1 MRKMFITTAVTR
13 WPSPSGTNLQNKTET
28 EMNKKNYNA
37 KPFSIFMS
45 YIAGHKKLFGI
56 DMLCALLVALID
68 LIFPYVSRYSMKV
81 MLPNKLYATFF
92 TVMAVMVL
100 AYVLKAGLYYVI
112 TVIGHKMGV
121 LVESDMRRDVFT
133 HMQSLSFSYYD
144 HNRTG
149 VLMSRI
155 TSDLFEITELAH
167 HGPENIVIC
176 TLTIVGAL
184 AVMFAMQ
191 WQLALV
197 ITLALP
203 LCAWFTIKQR
213 IKMKEANIEVKRK
226 TAEIY
231 SAIESSIS
239 GIRTAKAFANEDQ
252 ESDKFDRANEMF
264 RGSKVEYYKSMGLF
278 NSGMEF
284 TTGIVQ
290 VVVIAVGGL
299 LIMQNKMNYIDLITF
314 SLYVSTFVSPVR
326 KLTQFAELYMQGTAG
341 FARFLE
347 VMRTEPTIKDAPDAM
362 ELGAVEGKID
372 YNHVSF
378 NYGNGIPVLSDVDL
392 HIAAGQCLAVVGPS
406 GGGKT
411 TLCQLLPRFYDV
423 CEGSVTVDGIDVR
436 HVTQASLR
444 RNIGVIQQDVFM
456 FAGTIRENIR
466 YGRPDAT
473 DKEIVEAAVRAQIHS
488 EIMEMPDGYDS
499 YIGERGVMLSGGQ
512 KQRISIAR
520 VFLKNPKILILDE
533 ATSALDTV
541 TEQRIQAS
549 LDELSEGRTTII
561 IAHRLSTVK
570 NADVIAVVEGE
581 HIVEM
586 GSHSELMAKN
596 GEYAALCRAQQIE
609 KGEESC

>member
-1 MRKMFITTAVTR
+1 M
-13 WPSPSGTNLQNKTET
+13 E
-28 EMNKKNYNA
+28 KKNYNA
-37 KPFSIFMS
+37 KPFRIFMS
-45 YIAGHKKLFGI
+45 YIGGHRKLFAI
-56 DMLCALLVALID
+56 DMLCALAVALID

-81 MLPNKLYATFF
+81 MLPGKLYKEFF
-92 TVMAVMVL
+92 IVMGIMVL
-100 AYVLKAGLYYVI
+100 AYLLKSWLYYII
-112 TVIGHKMGV
+112 TVVGHKMGV

-144 HNRTG
+144 NNRTG

-167 HGPENIVIC
+167 HGPENILIC
-176 TLTIVGAL
+176 VLTIVGAL
-184 AVMFAMQ
+184 AVMFTMQ

-197 ITLALP
+197 IAMTLP
-203 LCAWFTIKQR
+203 LCFWFTVKQR
-213 IKMKEANIEVKRK
+213 LRMKEANIEVKRK

-239 GIRTAKAFANEDQ
+239 GIRTAKAFANEEQ
-252 ESDKFDRANEMF
+252 ESDKFDRANELF
-264 RGSKVEYYKSMGLF
+264 RGSKVEYYRSMGLF

-299 LIMQNKMNYIDLITF
+299 LIMRDRMNYIDLITF
-314 SLYVSTFVSPVR
+314 SLYVSTFISPVR

-347 VMRTEPTIKDAPDAM
+347 VMRTRPTIEDAPDAI
-362 ELGAVEGKID
+362 ELETTEGRVD

-378 NYGNGIPVLSDVDL
+378 HYGNGVPVLTDINL
-392 HIAAGQCLAVVGPS
+392 HIKPGECLAVVGPS

-423 CEGSVTVDGIDVR
+423 CGGSVEVDGVDVR
-436 HVTQASLR
+436 RVTQASLR

-466 YGRPDAT
+466 YGRPEAT
-473 DKEIVEAAVRAQIHS
+473 DEEIVEAAVRAQIHS

-541 TEQRIQAS
+541 TEQRIQNS

-570 NADVIAVVEGE
+570 NADIIAVVEGE
-581 HIVEM
+581 HIIEM
-586 GSHSELMAKN
+586 GSHSELMQKN
-596 GEYAALCRAQQIE
+596 GEYAALCRAQQLN
-609 KGEESC
+609 KES

>member
-1 MRKMFITTAVTR
+1 MFITTAVTR

-37 KPFSIFMS
+37 KPFGIFMS

-362 ELGAVEGKID
+362 DLGAVEGKID

-473 DKEIVEAAVRAQIHS
+473 DEEIVEAAVRAQIHS

>member
-1 MRKMFITTAVTR
+1 MFITTAVTR

-37 KPFSIFMS
+37 KPFSLFMS

-252 ESDKFDRANEMF
+252 ESNKFDRANEMF

-473 DKEIVEAAVRAQIHS
+473 DEEIVEAAVRAQIHS

>member
-1 MRKMFITTAVTR
+1 MFITTAVTR

-473 DKEIVEAAVRAQIHS
+473 DEEIVEAAVRAQIHS

-533 ATSALDTV
+533 ATSVLDTV

>member
-1 MRKMFITTAVTR
+1 MFITTAVTR

-56 DMLCALLVALID
+56 DMLCSLLVALID

-184 AVMFAMQ
+184 AVMFVMQ

-252 ESDKFDRANEMF
+252 ESDKFDHANEMF

-299 LIMQNKMNYIDLITF
+299 LIMREKMNYIDLITF

-378 NYGNGIPVLSDVDL
+378 NYGNGIPVLSNVDL

-473 DKEIVEAAVRAQIHS
+473 DEEIVEAAVRAQIHS

>member
-1 MRKMFITTAVTR
+1 MFITTAATR

-92 TVMAVMVL
+92 TVMAIMVL

-239 GIRTAKAFANEDQ
+239 GIRTAKAFANENQ
-252 ESDKFDRANEMF
+252 ESDKFDRANELF

-290 VVVIAVGGL
+290 VVVIAGGGL
-299 LIMQNKMNYIDLITF
+299 LIMREKMNYIDLITF

-347 VMRTEPTIKDAPDAM
+347 VMRTEPTIKDAPDAV
-362 ELGAVEGKID
+362 ELKTTEGRID

-392 HIAAGQCLAVVGPS
+392 HIAPGQCLAVVGPS

-423 CEGSVTVDGIDVR
+423 CEGSVEVDGIDVR
-436 HVTQASLR
+436 RVTQASLR

-466 YGRPDAT
+466 YGRPDAN
-473 DKEIVEAAVRAQIHS
+473 DEEIVEAAVKAQIHS

>member
-1 MRKMFITTAVTR
+1 MFITTAVTR

-197 ITLALP
+197 IPRALP

-299 LIMQNKMNYIDLITF
+299 LIMREKMNYIDLITF

-473 DKEIVEAAVRAQIHS
+473 DEEIVEAAVRAQIHS